1 MRPAFIYLA
10 LFIAVLSMST
20 SSIMIRYITAPALII
35 ALYRVIFTA
44 GLTALLGSTAPAG
57 IRQLKH
63 RDLAYILT
71 SGVFLALHLGLWI
84 TSLRHTSIS
93 SSVLFTNLQ
102 VIFVLLLSAWLL
114 KERVNRWV
122 QAGIGLALL
131 GSLLIMQGDLQS
143 GRLLGDML
151 ALLSGLFIAL
161 YFLIGR
167 DVRSRVDVWTY
178 TSIAAAAASLVLL
191 VLCPVLGLKLTG
203 YPRLD
208 WILFLLQ
215 AAIPGIVGH
224 ATLNWALKYVK
235 APVVS
240 VSVLGESVGAS
251 ILAYLIFG
259 EALAW
264 YQLAGGFLI
273 LSGIYIAAAR
283 EHSPAEEGVVTSLP
297 PA

>member
-1 MRPAFIYLA
+1 MKPAFIYLA
-10 LFIAVLSMST
+10 LFIAVLSMAT
-20 SSIMIRYITAPALII
+20 SSIMIRYLTAPALII
-35 ALYRVIFTA
+35 ALYRVMFTA

-57 IRQLKH
+57 IKQLKH
-63 RDLAYILT
+63 RDLAYILA

-84 TSLRHTSIS
+84 TSLSHTSIS

-122 QAGIGLALL
+122 QGGIGLALL

-178 TSIAAAAASLVLL
+178 TSIAAAAAAVVLL
-191 VLCPVLGLKLTG
+191 VACQCLGLNLTG

-208 WILFLLQ
+208 WLLFLLQ
-215 AAIPGIVGH
+215 AAVPGIIGH

-273 LSGIYIAAAR
+273 LSGIYIAATR
-283 EHSPAEEGVVTSLP
+283 EHGPAEEGVVTILP

>member
-44 GLTALLGSTAPAG
+44 GLTALLSRTAPTG
-57 IRQLKH
+57 IKQLQR
-63 RDLAYILT
+63 RDLAYILA

-84 TSLRHTSIS
+84 TSLNHTSIS

-122 QAGIGLALL
+122 QGGIGLALL

-151 ALLSGLFIAL
+151 ALLSGLFIAI
-161 YFLIGR
+161 YFDRTGR
-167 DVRSRVDVWTY
+167 ALPGGCLDVYLHSRRGGLSGSAGDMFGLGIEVDQLPP
-178 TSIAAAAASLVLL
+178 SGLDIIPAA
-191 VLCPVLGLKLTG
+191 GGRTG
-203 YPRLD
+203 Y
-208 WILFLLQ
+208 
-215 AAIPGIVGH
+215 
-224 ATLNWALKYVK
+224 NWARF
-235 APVVS
+235 PE
-240 VSVLGESVGAS
+240 LGAQIRKSP
-251 ILAYLIFG
+251 
-259 EALAW
+259 
-264 YQLAGGFLI
+264 GGI
-273 LSGIYIAAAR
+273 GIGTGRIGGGQYPGLLDIR
-283 EHSPAEEGVVTSLP
+283 
-297 PA
+297 

>member
-1 MRPAFIYLA
+1 MRKTYIYLA
-10 LFIAVLSMST
+10 LFASVLCMST

-44 GLTALLGSTAPAG
+44 GIAGALGSTSPTG
-57 IRQLKH
+57 IKH
-63 RDLAYILT
+63 LNRRDLSYILA
-71 SGVFLALHLGLWI
+71 SGVFLALHLGFWI
-84 TSLRHTSIS
+84 TSLSYTSIS

-122 QAGIGLALL
+122 TGGIILALA
-131 GSLLIMQGDLQS
+131 GSLLIVRGDLLT
-143 GRLLGDML
+143 GKLLGDML

-178 TSIAAAAASLVLL
+178 TAVAAVSASVVLL
-191 VLCPVLGLKLTG
+191 LICLVGGLRLSG
-203 YPRLD
+203 YPWLD
-208 WILFLLQ
+208 WLLFVLQ
-215 AAIPGIVGH
+215 AAGPGIIGH
-224 ATLNWALKYVK
+224 ASLNWALKYVK

-251 ILAYLIFG
+251 ILAYFIFG
-259 EALAW
+259 ETLAW
-264 YQLAGGFLI
+264 YQLLGGFFI
-273 LSGIYIAAAR
+273 LAGIYIAATR
-283 EHSPAEEGVVTSLP
+283 EQG
-297 PA
+297 

>member
-1 MRPAFIYLA
+1 MRPALIYLA
-10 LFIAVLSMST
+10 LFISVLCMST
-20 SSIMIRYITAPALII
+20 SSIMIRYITAPALVI

-44 GLTALLGSTAPAG
+44 GLTAILGSTSPVG
-57 IRQLKH
+57 IKELKR
-63 RDLAYILT
+63 RDLMYILA

-84 TSLRHTSIS
+84 TSLSYTSIS

-102 VIFVLLLSAWLL
+102 VIFVLVLSAWLL
-114 KERVNRWV
+114 KEKVNRWV
-122 QAGIGLALL
+122 QGGIFLALL
-131 GSLLIMQGDLQS
+131 GSLLIVQGDLQS

-178 TSIAAAAASLVLL
+178 TSLAAAAASVVLL
-191 VLCPVLGLKLTG
+191 AVCPALGLKLTG

-208 WILFLLQ
+208 WMLFLLQ
-215 AAIPGIVGH
+215 AAGPGIIGH

-273 LSGIYIAAAR
+273 LSGIYIAATR
-283 EHSPAEEGVVTSLP
+283 EHGPAGEAVDISLP

>member
-1 MRPAFIYLA
+1 MSPAFIYLA
-10 LFIAVLSMST
+10 LFIAVLSMAT

-44 GLTALLGSTAPAG
+44 GLTALVGGTAPAG
-57 IRQLKH
+57 IKQLKR
-63 RDLAYILT
+63 RDLAYILA

-84 TSLRHTSIS
+84 TSLSYTSIS

-114 KERVNRWV
+114 QERVNHWV

-178 TSIAAAAASLVLL
+178 TPIAAAAASVVRLAV
-191 VLCPVLGLKLTG
+191 CSALGLRLTG

-215 AAIPGIVGH
+215 AAVPGIVGH

-273 LSGIYIAAAR
+273 LSGIYIAATR
-283 EHSPAEEGVVTSLP
+283 EHGPAEEAVITSLP

>member
-1 MRPAFIYLA
+1 MRPVFIYLA
-10 LFIAVLSMST
+10 LLIAVLSMAT

-57 IRQLKH
+57 IKQLKR
-63 RDLAYILT
+63 RDLAYILA
-71 SGVFLALHLGLWI
+71 SGVFLALHLGVWI
-84 TSLRHTSIS
+84 TSLNHTSIS

-102 VIFVLLLSAWLL
+102 VIFVLLLSSWLL

-122 QAGIGLALL
+122 QGGIGLALL

-178 TSIAAAAASLVLL
+178 TSIAAAAASVVLL
-191 VLCPVLGLKLTG
+191 VACPVLGLKLTG

-215 AAIPGIVGH
+215 AAVPGIIGH
-224 ATLNWALKYVK
+224 ASLNWALKYVK

-259 EALAW
+259 EALVW

-273 LSGIYIAAAR
+273 LFGIYIAATR
-283 EHSPAEEGVVTSLP
+283 EHGPAEEEVVTSLP

>member
-1 MRPAFIYLA
+1 MRPAIIYLA

-44 GLTALLGSTAPAG
+44 GLTALLSRTASTG
-57 IRQLKH
+57 IKQLQR
-63 RDLAYILT
+63 RDLAYILA

-84 TSLRHTSIS
+84 TSLNHTSIS

-122 QAGIGLALL
+122 QGGIGLALL

-151 ALLSGLFIAL
+151 ALLSGLFIAI

-178 TSIAAAAASLVLL
+178 TSIAAAAASVVLL
-191 VLCPVLGLKLTG
+191 AICSVLGLRLTS

-215 AAIPGIVGH
+215 AAVPGIIGH
-224 ATLNWALKYVK
+224 ASLNWALKYVK

-251 ILAYLIFG
+251 ILACLIFG

-273 LSGIYIAAAR
+273 LSGIYIAATR
-283 EHSPAEEGVVTSLP
+283 EHGPAEEAVTTSLP

>member
-1 MRPAFIYLA
+1 MKPTVIYLA
-10 LFIAVLSMST
+10 LFISVLCMST

-35 ALYRVIFTA
+35 SLYRVIFTA
-44 GLTALLGSTAPAG
+44 GFAGLLGSATPPG
-57 IRQLKH
+57 MQGLQR
-63 RDLAYILT
+63 RDLWYILAA
-71 SGVFLALHLGLWI
+71 GVFLALHLGLWI
-84 TSLRHTSIS
+84 TSLSYTSIS

-114 KERVNRWV
+114 QERVNRWV
-122 QAGIGLALL
+122 QGGIMLALL
-131 GSLLIMQGDLQS
+131 GSLLIVQGDLQS
-143 GRLLGDML
+143 GKLLGDLL

-178 TSIAAAAASLVLL
+178 TSLAAAAASVVLL
-191 VLCPVLGLKLTG
+191 VVCSTMGLRLTG

-208 WILFLLQ
+208 WLLFLLQ
-215 AAIPGIVGH
+215 AAGPGIVGH
-224 ATLNWALKYVK
+224 ASLNWALKYVK

-251 ILAYLIFG
+251 ILAFFIFG

-264 YQLAGGFLI
+264 YQLVGGAFI
-273 LSGIYIAAAR
+273 LTGIYIAATR
-283 EHSPAEEGVVTSLP
+283 EQGRTGAAVDSSLP
-297 PA
+297 SV

>member
-10 LFIAVLSMST
+10 LFIAVLSMAT

-35 ALYRVIFTA
+35 ALYRVICTA

-57 IRQLKH
+57 IKQLRR
-63 RDLAYILT
+63 RDLAYILA

-84 TSLRHTSIS
+84 TSLSHTSIS

-122 QAGIGLALL
+122 QGGIGLALL

-178 TSIAAAAASLVLL
+178 TSIAAAAASVVLL
-191 VLCPVLGLKLTG
+191 AVCPVLGLKLTG

-208 WILFLLQ
+208 WVLFLLQ
-215 AAIPGIVGH
+215 AAVPGIIGH

-251 ILAYLIFG
+251 ILAYLIFD

-264 YQLAGGFLI
+264 YQLAGGCLI
-273 LSGIYIAAAR
+273 LTGIYMAATR
-283 EHSPAEEGVVTSLP
+283 EHSPAEEGVFTSLP